1 MNPSIIA
8 KLLTEDPEGPKIKRA
23 LGLGES
29 ESQLQIASMIS
40 EDPDVMDASQIS
52 APMSTSD
59 IERQAEAETGD
70 DPEAEVKDDI
80 RKQEEEERKERE
92 ERRRVLQ
99 PQIDQINKSIQD
111 LETGLK
117 TGIEA
122 TRNLGDLDNQISK
135 IAQSVGGIE
144 KQIY

>member
-1 MNPSIIA
+1 MIPFQIA
-8 KLLTEDPEGPKIKRA
+8 KLLT
-23 LGLGES
+23 
-29 ESQLQIASMIS
+29 
-40 EDPDVMDASQIS
+40 EDPDVMDASQMD
-52 APMSTSD
+52 APMSPSD
-59 IERQAEAETGD
+59 IERQAKAETGD

-99 PQIDQINKSIQD
+99 PQIDQINRSIQD

-117 TGIEA
+117 TGIQA
-122 TRNLGDLDNQISK
+122 TQSLSDLDSKISK

>member
-1 MNPSIIA
+1 MKPQHIA
-8 KLLTEDPEGPKIKRA
+8 DLIT
-23 LGLGES
+23 
-29 ESQLQIASMIS
+29 
-40 EDPDVMDASQIS
+40 EDPDVMDTSQID

-59 IERQAEAETGD
+59 IEREAVAETGD

-117 TGIEA
+117 TGIQA
-122 TRNLGDLDNQISK
+122 TQSLGDLDSKISQ